1 MGEKIVLL
9 IAVHKWKP
17 EAEITITK
25 EMIHGFTLLLEGKQ
39 PKGITLQSTHMRG
52 DHGAFCTWE
61 APSKEALE
69 DFFKKFG
76 PTLYKASEFFPVM
89 QAFPATVEYELSLL
103 KMITELAS
111 R

>member
-1 MGEKIVLL
+1 MGLF

-17 EAEITITK
+17 EVEITVTK
-25 EMIHGFTLLLEGKQ
+25 EMIGGFNLLLENKQ
-39 PKGITLQSTHMRG
+39 PQGIRLFTTHMRG

-103 KMITELAS
+103 KMITNLAS
-111 R
+111 K

>member
-1 MGEKIVLL
+1 MVLM

-25 EMIHGFTLLLEGKQ
+25 EMIYGFTLLLEGKQ
-39 PKGITLQSTHMRG
+39 PQGIKLNSTQMRS

-61 APSKEALE
+61 APTKEELE
-69 DFFKKFG
+69 NFFKKFG
-76 PTLYKASEFFPVM
+76 PTLLKVTEFIPIL

-103 KMITELAS
+103 KMITELTS
-111 R
+111 K